1 MKYPRESIYKEKR
14 DILIHN
20 SGRPSPPLL
29 LVSGKHKA
37 HVSGANHWTYEPGS
51 KQRLHVVPQST
62 SREHVKGIAPH
73 EGLTTSKECHPVA

>member
-1 MKYPRESIYKEKR
+1 MRRRYSVLRELNAHSFYTCILRTFTKEEFTLLVSHIIIMKYPRESIYKEKR

-37 HVSGANHWTYEPGS
+37 HVSGANH
-51 KQRLHVVPQST
+51 
-62 SREHVKGIAPH
+62 
-73 EGLTTSKECHPVA
+73 